1 MDDIPHGAQTSEET
15 PASAWDRDAAKRAL
29 DDLFSI
35 AGRYRAT
42 RAYRELVHFVARF
55 RFYSPFN
62 ALLIHVQKPGAVFV
76 APAHRWREQYKREIV
91 PGAKP
96 IVILQPMGPVMFVFD
111 VSQTEPTEGAPRLP
125 AEVTNPFPTSGGT
138 IGCGLPQAIENGKRD
153 GVRVRSA
160 SLGSQ
165 GAGSIR
171 IRVLSGVG
179 ISQKFQDGLDRDR
192 KPTYV
197 EVPVRY
203 DLLVSSKHSPEAQ
216 YATLAHELAHLYCGH
231 LGSPDPKCWPDR
243 RGLRGEVEELE
254 AESISYIVCTRRG
267 IKTSSAEYLAS
278 YVDCNAEVPS
288 ISLDL
293 VMKTAG
299 LIESMTTRRL
309 KPRRDE
315 SSQGA

>member
-1 MDDIPHGAQTSEET
+1 MDDMPHGAQTSEET

-42 RAYRELVHFVARF
+42 KAYRELVHFVARF

-62 ALLIHVQKPGAVFV
+62 VLLIHVQKRGAVFV

-111 VSQTEPTEGAPRLP
+111 VSQTEPTEDSPPLP
-125 AEVTNPFPTSGGT
+125 AEVTNPFSTSGAA
-138 IGCGLPQAIENGKRD
+138 IGRGLPRVIENARRD
-153 GVRVRSA
+153 GVRTNRVA
-160 SLGSQ
+160 LGSQ
-165 GAGSIR
+165 GAGSIKAFA
-171 IRVLSGVG
+171 GVG
-179 ISQKFQDGLDRDR
+179 ISQKFQDGLDRAR
-192 KPTYV
+192 RPTYV
-197 EVPVRY
+197 DVPVGY
-203 DLLVSSKHSPEAQ
+203 DLLVNSEHTPEEQ
-216 YATLAHELAHLYCGH
+216 YATVAHELAHLYCGH
-231 LGSPDPKCWPDR
+231 LGSPEPKWWPDR
-243 RGLRGEVEELE
+243 TGLEGVASEFE
-254 AESISYIVCTRRG
+254 AESIAYMVCARRG

-278 YVDCNAEVPS
+278 YGHEQVPP
-288 ISLDL
+288 ISLEL

-299 LIESMTTRRL
+299 LIESMTTKRL

-315 SSQGA
+315 PSQA

>member
-1 MDDIPHGAQTSEET
+1 MDDKPHGAQTSEET
-15 PASAWDRDAAKRAL
+15 AASAWDRDAAKRAL

-35 AGRYRAT
+35 ARRYRAT
-42 RAYRELVHFVARF
+42 QAYKELVDFVARF

-62 ALLIHVQKPGAVFV
+62 ALLIHVQKPGSTFV
-76 APAHRWREQYKREIV
+76 APAHRWRDKYKREIV
-91 PGAKP
+91 PGAQP

-111 VSQTEPTEGAPRLP
+111 VSQTEPTEDAPELP
-125 AEVTNPFPTSGGT
+125 SEVTNPFPTSGAA
-138 IGCGLPQAIENGKRD
+138 IGRGLPRAIENGKRD

-171 IRVLSGVG
+171 VSSKVG
-179 ISQKFQDGLDRDR
+179 ISQKFKAGMDRAR
-192 KPTYV
+192 RPTYV

-203 DLLVSSKHSPEAQ
+203 DLLVNSKHSPEAR

-231 LGSPDPKCWPDR
+231 LGSPDARWWPDR
-243 RGLRGEVEELE
+243 RGLKEEEREFE
-254 AESISYIVCTRRG
+254 AESISYIVCTRFG

-278 YVDCNAEVPS
+278 YFDSNAEVPS
-288 ISLDL
+288 ISLEL

-299 LIESMTTRRL
+299 LIESMTKRSL

-315 SSQGA
+315 SSQGRR